1 MLRKSG
7 REISRTAWRRHP
19 LPPPFAVDFQCG
31 PRVLQS
37 SMFCCVRR
45 GWAAR
50 GPSPVTSALLP
61 HWPCPRA
68 CARLEAG
75 GVCEAQRQANVNE
88 AGACPCQ

>member
-45 GWAAR
+45 GRAAR
-50 GPSPVTSALLP
+50 GPSR
-61 HWPCPRA
+61 WPSRCCLTGLAHARA
-68 CARLEAG
+68 PGWRLG
-75 GVCEAQRQANVNE
+75 GCEAQPQANVNE
-88 AGACPCQ
+88 AAACLCQ